1 MKMIFDLS
9 EDEIPVFQAETND
22 QLQALDEGLV
32 RLENGERSTD
42 LIQAVFR
49 AAHTLKGA
57 AGMIGHT
64 RMVDATHALETVLDN
79 LRKENIC
86 VSTPLIDVCLE
97 TVDALRLLRDE
108 VFSGEPAMLDLEGL
122 TAQLDELNN
131 TDAESSTAPIPSP
144 REASHPFAL
153 SGREGSLI
161 VQAAIADNSLLP
173 AARAFQIM
181 LALQESGEILRMSP
195 CQAEIEASLPVS
207 RFYAEIV
214 TALPPEQVAKALGQ
228 IMEVQEIYVGPAGSP
243 PPAPLSP
250 TAPGSKTAVAL
261 SPTEAP
267 RAATA
272 EKTIRTSIQRLDML
286 MNLVGE
292 LITDRNRLYMLRG
305 RLEADYRGVEH
316 IETLSETITH
326 VGRIT
331 DQLQTEVMGIRMLP
345 ISNVFNKYPRMVRDL
360 SHRANKQVNLVIR
373 GEDTELDRSLI
384 EAINDPLI
392 HLLRNCIDHGIEA
405 PDERLARGKP
415 AAGALLLT
423 ARHEQGRIIITAE
436 DDGGGIDVERVKAKA
451 IERGLISE
459 KEAAILSHDEAVEL
473 IFVSGLSTAK
483 EITDISG
490 RGVGLDIVRNNIE
503 RLNGAISVE
512 THPGQGTLFQ
522 INLPL
527 TLAIIPT
534 LLVQVVKGI
543 FAIPLVTVTE
553 TLRMRTSEIHTITG
567 RPVIRLRDRVLPVL
581 RLADVFDIHSSSGSK
596 DGETSDYVY
605 IVVVQAGKTQAGLVV
620 DRLVG
625 EQEVVVKSLSALLG
639 DISGISGAAI
649 LGDGQVALI
658 LDIQGILKDA
668 TARQSA

>member
-1 MKMIFDLS
+1 
-9 EDEIPVFQAETND
+9 
-22 QLQALDEGLV
+22 
-32 RLENGERSTD
+32 
-42 LIQAVFR
+42 
-49 AAHTLKGA
+49 
-57 AGMIGHT
+57 
-64 RMVDATHALETVLDN
+64 
-79 LRKENIC
+79 
-86 VSTPLIDVCLE
+86 
-97 TVDALRLLRDE
+97 
-108 VFSGEPAMLDLEGL
+108 
-122 TAQLDELNN
+122 
-131 TDAESSTAPIPSP
+131 
-144 REASHPFAL
+144 
-153 SGREGSLI
+153 
-161 VQAAIADNSLLP
+161 
-173 AARAFQIM
+173 
-181 LALQESGEILRMSP
+181 
-195 CQAEIEASLPVS
+195 
-207 RFYAEIV
+207 
-214 TALPPEQVAKALGQ
+214 
-228 IMEVQEIYVGPAGSP
+228 
-243 PPAPLSP
+243 
-250 TAPGSKTAVAL
+250 
-261 SPTEAP
+261 
-267 RAATA
+267 
-272 EKTIRTSIQRLDML
+272 
-286 MNLVGE
+286 
-292 LITDRNRLYMLRG
+292 
-305 RLEADYRGVEH
+305 
-316 IETLSETITH
+316 LSETITH

-553 TLRMRTSEIHTITG
+553 TLRMRMSEIHTITG